1 MRHRN
6 AGFKLGRNTSHRR
19 ALLRN
24 LVTSVIVE
32 DRVETTVAK
41 AKAVR
46 PHVEKMITLGKK
58 GDVHSRRQALS
69 FLMTDKAVERLFD
82 TVAPRYGD
90 RQGGYLRIVRTGFQ
104 KGDGAEKAFIELLGA
119 EKQLDEKR
127 QKRDDVKAK
136 KRAELEKQLEDKQEG
151 RRQGRR
157 RSRVSVFVAFHR
169 LSWIA
174 RAHPHRGMRPSC
186 FCFNL
191 ATVSA
196 MTRSSYGDQKSSF
209 AHPLSAA
216 CSLPQLTHPFRPL
229 RPRLPRHI
237 RHKTSSSS

>member
-58 GDVHSRRQALS
+58 GDLHSRRQALS

-119 EKQLDEKR
+119 EKQLDAKR
-127 QKRDDVKAK
+127 QKRDDIKAK
-136 KRAELEKQLEDKQEG
+136 KRAELEKQLEESKKEDKGRKKPRRAASFSTVSLRLEG
-151 RRQGRR
+151 KHGRPQMR
-157 RSRVSVFVAFHR
+157 TPVFVSGLGFG
-169 LSWIA
+169 
-174 RAHPHRGMRPSC
+174 RG
-186 FCFNL
+186 
-191 ATVSA
+191 A
-196 MTRSSYGDQKSSF
+196 G
-209 AHPLSAA
+209 
-216 CSLPQLTHPFRPL
+216 
-229 RPRLPRHI
+229 
-237 RHKTSSSS
+237 

>member
-24 LVTSVIVE
+24 LVTSVIIE

-46 PHVEKMITLGKK
+46 PLVEKMITLGKK
-58 GDVHSRRQALS
+58 GDLHSRRQALS
-69 FLMTDKAVERLFD
+69 FLMTDDSVKRLFD

-90 RQGGYLRIVRTGFQ
+90 RQGGYLRIVKTGFQ

-127 QKRDDVKAK
+127 QKRADIKAK
-136 KRAELEKQLEDKQEG
+136 KRAELEEAMEKQKGEDKAEEE
-151 RRQGRR
+151 
-157 RSRVSVFVAFHR
+157 
-169 LSWIA
+169 
-174 RAHPHRGMRPSC
+174 
-186 FCFNL
+186 
-191 ATVSA
+191 
-196 MTRSSYGDQKSSF
+196 
-209 AHPLSAA
+209 AA
-216 CSLPQLTHPFRPL
+216 
-229 RPRLPRHI
+229 
-237 RHKTSSSS
+237 